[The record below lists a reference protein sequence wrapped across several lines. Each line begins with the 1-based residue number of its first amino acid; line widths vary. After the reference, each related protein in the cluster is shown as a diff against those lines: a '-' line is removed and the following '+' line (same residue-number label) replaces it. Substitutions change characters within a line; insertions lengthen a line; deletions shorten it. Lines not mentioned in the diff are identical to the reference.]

1 MAQALIE
8 GLLSK
13 DTLRADQIIASDIDD
28 KRLAQISR
36 AYGIETTSDNII
48 AAERSQYV
56 LLAVKP
62 QHIDVVL
69 VNLKNHLSVEKTVI
83 SIAAGVERLRIQA
96 LLELDLPV
104 VRVMPNAP
112 ALVNAGVSAVA
123 LPPDLEEDQKT
134 FIHKLWA
141 SVGEVVYV
149 DEEDINA
156 VTAVSGSGPA
166 YFYLFVRELAR
177 AGVEAGL
184 TEETARVL
192 ARQTFYGSAALLKE
206 SGRSEDEL
214 ISLVTSPGGTTES
227 ALQVFDALG
236 FGETIKKAVKQALSR
251 AKELA
256 DS

>member
-1 MAQALIE
+1 MAEALIK

-13 DTLRADQIIASDIDD
+13 GTLGADQIVASDISD
-28 KRLAQISR
+28 KRLTEISQ
-36 AYGIETTSDNII
+36 AYGIETTSDNIG
-48 AAERSQYV
+48 AVERSEYV

-62 QHIDVVL
+62 QQIDAVL
-69 VNLKNHLSVEKTVI
+69 ANLKNHISSENTVI

-96 LLELDLPV
+96 LLESDIPV

-112 ALVNAGVSAVA
+112 ALVNAGVSAVN
-123 LPPDLEEDQKT
+123 LPLDLPEDQKE
-134 FIHKLWA
+134 FIHSLLS

-149 DEEDINA
+149 DEEDLDA

-166 YFYLFVRELAR
+166 YFYLFVRELAQ
-177 AGVEAGL
+177 AGVEVGL
-184 TEETARVL
+184 TEEVALAL
-192 ARQTFYGSAALLKE
+192 ARQTFCGSQILLKA

-214 ISLVTSPGGTTES
+214 ISLVASPGGTTES
-227 ALQVFDALG
+227 ALRVFDELG
-236 FGETIKKAVKQALSR
+236 FAETIKKAVKQAVTR